1 MARDGRLVD
10 RAPLQSDAELLRA
23 IRDDLHIVYDVI
35 LQRPPPNNVRALLSR
50 LDREPVTSDRKE
62 RAYSEVEVIRS

>member
-10 RAPLQSDAELLRA
+10 QGPLQSDAELLRA

-50 LDREPVTSDRKE
+50 LDGESLSGDLKRRQCG
-62 RAYSEVEVIRS
+62 EVGALRP